1 MYCPYTFSGKICQK
15 SCRELYDRLK
25 FKVKND
31 VTSEF
36 RKLWIKYTNDEDN
49 KLHENLGFLDS
60 GGSSML
66 ALQFSESMKRRYT
79 TPDNFIAM
87 LLSNKNYY
95 ECLQLMLRA
104 EISSRHPVDN
114 QLHISSH
121 INTKYSRNL
130 NKIDNDCTQSKRLKK
145 DPGSNLL
152 RVICKS
158 VVTEFSK
165 LGHHYEEIAGFSSV
179 KVKWKHNL
187 KKCVDAS
194 PTLLVFEK

>member
-15 SCRELYDRLK
+15 SCRELYDSLK
-25 FKVKND
+25 FKFKND
-31 VTSEF
+31 ITSEF

-49 KLHENLGFLDS
+49 KLHEDLGFLDS

-66 ALQFSESMKRRYT
+66 ALQFSQSMMRRYT
-79 TPDNFIAM
+79 SPDNFIAM
-87 LLSNKNYY
+87 LLSNKNYC

-104 EISSRHPVDN
+104 EISNRRPADH
-114 QLHISSH
+114 QLHISAYTSAEC
-121 INTKYSRNL
+121 NRNL
-130 NKIDNDCTQSKRLKK
+130 NKIDNDGTPSKRLKI
-145 DPGSNLL
+145 DTGSNLL

-158 VVTEFSK
+158 VVTEFSR
-165 LGHHYEEIAGFSSV
+165 LGYRYEEIAGFSSV

-187 KKCVDAS
+187 RKCVDAS